1 MLERV
6 ACILHACADARPGLS
21 ATSKPW
27 KATASTHT
35 LSSKRKR
42 RAELKGRGGEV
53 REGGE
58 ANSIGAVK
66 KEG

>member
-1 MLERV
+1 MLERA

-42 RAELKGRGGEV
+42 RAELKEGGGE
-53 REGGE
+53 
-58 ANSIGAVK
+58 K
-66 KEG
+66 

>member
-1 MLERV
+1 MLERA

-42 RAELKGRGGEV
+42 RAELKEGGGGRSKGGRGSEQYRRG
-53 REGGE
+53 
-58 ANSIGAVK
+58 
-66 KEG
+66 